1 MKKATI
7 CLFAIVAVL
16 SACNKQDELRSKTSI
31 TVEIDNMATKTDLAG
46 TVNIMWS
53 AGDEISVTTTT
64 GFKTFALEGAGG
76 SNTGTFSIAEDVEVS
91 TSALSFYPASMFP
104 NWQGDEKCHVTLPDN
119 YTWTASGIQAP
130 MYAWLNQSWDK
141 FALLTSVLKVD
152 IYNIPATADKLVF
165 TTKNEKVS
173 GDFAFNSACLT
184 NETPAA
190 SGKTITIGFTA
201 GEASTRSF
209 YIPIPQ
215 GTYTAGAS
223 IQIMN
228 GETELL
234 KKTIPSSITIAASS
248 ITYLP
253 PINCVASGSLTNVWT
268 GSHDVQHYSSTT
280 FASGGITCSK
290 GGILRFT
297 FSLDNT
303 VGGES
308 NTYWQLWFGY
318 NTPWT
323 EILTFGIPSGISQC
337 DLILDETQAA
347 NLTSHTEWAI
357 SGHGVTLTQ
366 VDYIPAKAETILWT
380 GSVDFGNWANNFN
393 EAGLNS
399 AAIWSNLSTGKQLSI
414 YYTPSASS
422 GELHIKTASG
432 WTDIT
437 GLSTNTASGSNHIT
451 FTLTSTQV
459 EAIQTAGIVMQGSN
473 ITITKVTLR

>member
-1 MKKATI
+1 M
-7 CLFAIVAVL
+7 L
-16 SACNKQDELRSKTSI
+16 ACNKASEEAIPVQKKTTI
-31 TVEIDNMATKTDLAG
+31 NVGIDLPQTKTELTG
-46 TVNIMWS
+46 NVNILWS
-53 AGDEISVTTTT
+53 SDDKISVDTES
-64 GFKTFALEGAGG
+64 GIKTFTLESGDGTD
-76 SNTGTFSIAEDVEVS
+76 SGTFAINEDVTVKS
-91 TSALSFYPASMFP
+91 GATSFYPAAMSPMW
-104 NWQGDEKCHVTLPDN
+104 NSVDKKWHVNLP
-119 YTWTASGIQAP
+119 ASYEWAEDQIQAP
-130 MYAWLNQSWDK
+130 MYAWLNGSYNY
-141 FALLTSVLKVD
+141 FRLLTSVLKVD

-165 TTKNEKVS
+165 TTKGEKVS
-173 GDFAFNSACLT
+173 GDFAFNGACLT
-184 NETPAA
+184 NETSV
-190 SGKTITIGFTA
+190 SGRTITIGFTA

-215 GTYTAGAS
+215 GTYTADAS

-253 PINCVASGSLTNVWT
+253 PINCVASGALTNVWK

-347 NLTSHTEWAI
+347 NLTSHTEWGI

-380 GSVDFGNWANNFN
+380 GSVDFGDWKNSFN

-422 GELHIKTASG
+422 GELHIKTAASG

-473 ITITKVTLR
+473 ITITKITLR